1 MAFAA
6 GDLAFN
12 GINFDE
18 NFRLKMN
25 VFHFL
30 HDRYQAHQAN
40 QARGRMLGELA
51 GCPARELTREDR
63 SSPVR
68 IFIYLLA

>member
-12 GINFDE
+12 GRNFDE
-18 NFRLKMN
+18 NFRQKMK

-30 HDRYQAHQAN
+30 HGQHQAHQAN
-40 QARGRMLGELA
+40 QAQGRILGELA
-51 GCPARELTREDR
+51 GGPARELTREDR
-63 SSPVR
+63 SSPAR
-68 IFIYLLA
+68 IFNYLLA

>member
-12 GINFDE
+12 GRNFDE
-18 NFRLKMN
+18 NFRRKMN

-30 HDRYQAHQAN
+30 HDRHQTHQAS
-40 QARGRMLGELA
+40 QTRGRMLGELA
-51 GCPARELTREDR
+51 GGLTRELTPEDR
-63 SSPVR
+63 SSPAR
-68 IFIYLLA
+68 IFNYLLA

>member
-1 MAFAA
+1 MACAA

-25 VFHFL
+25 VFRFL
-30 HDRYQAHQAN
+30 HDRHQAHQAN
-40 QARGRMLGELA
+40 QARARMLGGLA
-51 GCPARELTREDR
+51 ECSARGIIHEDR
-63 SSPVR
+63 SSPAR
-68 IFIYLLA
+68 IFNYLLT